1 MLDEEDMFL
10 GHTYV
15 FGTHLCLWDTF
26 LCIWDKYTCQ
36 EQTYLDMAC
45 AHIEV
50 SGTDMC
56 VLRTHMGLERAYLHG
71 HIYVFGSCV
80 HVYIYRYTYVF
91 MVRKSML
98 ATQTHVYETEYV
110 MSAAHV
116 SEHRGFRIKDRRLRG
131 YVNGNPWAVAWDLDL
146 GLSAAVKR

>member
-1 MLDEEDMFL
+1 MPL
-10 GHTYV
+10 GHISLYLGQIHMSRANV
-15 FGTHLCLWDTF
+15 FGHGMRTHRSVWDRHVCASDTYG
-26 LCIWDKYTCQ
+26 LGARISTRAHICIWVMRTCI
-36 EQTYLDMAC
+36 YI
-45 AHIEV
+45 HI
-50 SGTDMC
+50 
-56 VLRTHMGLERAYLHG
+56 
-71 HIYVFGSCV
+71 
-80 HVYIYRYTYVF
+80 YTYVF

-131 YVNGNPWAVAWDLDL
+131 YVNGNLWAVAWDLDL